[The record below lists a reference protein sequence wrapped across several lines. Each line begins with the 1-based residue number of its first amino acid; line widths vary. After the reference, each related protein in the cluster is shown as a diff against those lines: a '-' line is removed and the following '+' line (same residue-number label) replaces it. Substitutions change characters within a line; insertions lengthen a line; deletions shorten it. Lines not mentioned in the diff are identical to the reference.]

1 MKKVLGIFLVIVS
14 ILVIS
19 VGCSNNENE
28 YNALTH
34 EQIIKVIEE
43 IGISEIRIYKSKA
56 HGTIGNKLVNK
67 LTSSN
72 DYISVLHAI
81 KTAEEI
87 LSMLNTVTPDYDFV
101 IKLKNNESFA
111 FHFWLSPIHETSMF
125 VYVNNTGLGYTVSK
139 ESTQTLLQYIR

>member
-1 MKKVLGIFLVIVS
+1 MKKVLNIILVIVC

-19 VGCSNNENE
+19 AGCSNNENK
-28 YNALTH
+28 YNSLTH
-34 EQIIKVIEE
+34 EQIIEVIEE
-43 IGISEIRIYKSKA
+43 KGISEIRIYKSKA
-56 HGTIGNKLVNK
+56 HGTIGNKLVNR
-67 LTSSN
+67 LTTSN
-72 DYISVLHAI
+72 EYISVLHAI

-87 LSMLNTVTPDYDFV
+87 LGTLNTTTPDYDYV
-101 IKLKNNESFA
+101 IKLKNKESIA